1 MFIEVFLT
9 LAITCL
15 ILMPSAYYLASTFGL
30 AGCLPFML
38 IPIAIIAYKTI
49 KPTQEVKKK

>member
-38 IPIAIIAYKTI
+38 IPIAIIAYKAI